1 MYVLLEYFTKLLVV
15 IQANQMLKVVSL
27 SSNGFSND
35 GVAALAD
42 ALKINSSLIELDI
55 TYVQIKPLVNTIK
68 LVVTA
73 ITTTWLF
80 VHFTVIIVST
90 LMEPIH

>member
-1 MYVLLEYFTKLLVV
+1 
-15 IQANQMLKVVSL
+15 MLKVVNL

-55 TYVQIKPLVNTIK
+55 TYVWIKPLVNTIK
-68 LVVTA
+68 LLLLLLLYVY
-73 ITTTWLF
+73 LF

-90 LMEPIH
+90 LMGSIH

>member
-1 MYVLLEYFTKLLVV
+1 VYVLLEYFIKLLVV
-15 IQANQMLKVVSL
+15 MQANQMLKVVNL

-55 TYVQIKPLVNTIK
+55 TYV
-68 LVVTA
+68 
-73 ITTTWLF
+73 
-80 VHFTVIIVST
+80 
-90 LMEPIH
+90 

>member
-1 MYVLLEYFTKLLVV
+1 
-15 IQANQMLKVVSL
+15 MLKVVNL

-80 VHFTVIIVST
+80 
-90 LMEPIH
+90 IHLQ